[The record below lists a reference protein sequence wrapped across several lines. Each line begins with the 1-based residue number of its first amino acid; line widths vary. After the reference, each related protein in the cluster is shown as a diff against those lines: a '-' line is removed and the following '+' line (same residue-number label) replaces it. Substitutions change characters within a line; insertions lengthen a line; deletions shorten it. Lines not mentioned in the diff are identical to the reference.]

1 MFWILSASLLLFAS
15 LFVLMPLWRQQR
27 AAHISGLQERDAA
40 NLAIYQE
47 RMAELDADLHG
58 ATIDPQ
64 QYTTL
69 KLELERNLLADIR
82 DDSYA
87 SNDKAQKSS
96 SWSSSGKLIPLVLV
110 LSMVPLSYAFYQQ
123 WGFHDE
129 LVLRDLHEQTLA
141 AADDPEQA
149 LEVIYLLTDFI
160 DNNRD
165 SGWAWYFLS
174 QNLST
179 LGQYAE
185 TSIAL
190 ERASSL
196 IEQPADKA
204 FLLGRYALNEY
215 MLSDRQLNDKV
226 RYIINQAQRLDPNQL
241 FVLQILALDAEQS
254 EDLQSAITYWQRVL
268 QMAPSGDDSGF
279 FRSHIAEL
287 ESRMDAQSDP
297 ASEIAGSGPVIDVEV
312 ELAPGLNLDP
322 DSRVFVSA
330 LEVNGRGQPLAAKVL
345 NVRDLPATV
354 TLDNSAAIGPFNLSS
369 AEMVYV
375 VATVSVSGTANVQ
388 AGDYQ
393 VRSEG
398 FQHSNTHAII
408 QLQIKETIVE

>member
-1 MFWILSASLLLFAS
+1 LFWILSAGLLLLAS

-27 AAHISGLQERDAA
+27 GAHLSGLQERDAA

-47 RMAELDADLHG
+47 RAAELDADLHAG
-58 ATIDPQ
+58 TIDQQ
-64 QYTTL
+64 QYTIL
-69 KLELERNLLADIR
+69 KLELERNLLADVR
-82 DDSYA
+82 DDPDA
-87 SNDKAQKSS
+87 SNDEALKSS
-96 SWSSSGKLIPLVLV
+96 SWLSTGKLIPLVLV
-110 LSMVPLSYAFYQQ
+110 LSILPLSYVFYQQ
-123 WGFHDE
+123 WGFQDE
-129 LVLRDLHEQTLA
+129 LALRDLHEQTLA
-141 AADDPEQA
+141 VEDNPERA

-160 DNNRD
+160 DNNPD

-174 QNLST
+174 QNLAA

-215 MLSDRQLNDKV
+215 MLADRQLNDKV
-226 RYIINQAQRLDPNQL
+226 RSIITQAQRLDPNQL

-254 EDLQSAITYWQRVL
+254 DDLQSAVTYWQRVL
-268 QMAPSGDDSGF
+268 QMASSGEDAEF
-279 FRSHIAEL
+279 LRSHIAEL
-287 ESRMDAQSDP
+287 ETRMDAQADP
-297 ASEIAGSGPVIDVEV
+297 ASEVADRGPVIDVEV
-312 ELAPGLNLDP
+312 ELAPGLDLDP

-354 TLDNSAAIGPFNLSS
+354 TLDNSAAVGPFNLSS

-375 VATVSVSGTANVQ
+375 VATVSASGTANVQ

-398 FQHSNTHAII
+398 FQHSDTHAII
-408 QLQIKETIVE
+408 RLQIKEAIVE